1 MVGCSATTRA
11 SLDPARVAIRL
22 SVALER
28 AVPRVRPC
36 ARRGAAFKY
45 DNRDR
50 LQDALWDLRSMIGAM
65 MCVYSADPDDFFSN
79 MTDEAEKLAEPTDPE
94 SRP

>member
-1 MVGCSATTRA
+1 VKVSIDGLRRSLAT
-11 SLDPARVAIRL
+11 SYN
-22 SVALER
+22 E
-28 AVPRVRPC
+28 AV
-36 ARRGAAFKY
+36 AAFKY